1 VFVTFNGGNME
12 NVGMIGTGAM
22 GLALLERLKL
32 ANVEV
37 VCFDSYA
44 PALEPVRGLGMP
56 VVNSSAEV
64 AAQSTLI
71 DIVVRTDQDI
81 LDCVLGPKGVLEGSG
96 PETLLLLHSSILPQ
110 TMLKV
115 ADAARAKGV
124 HAIDACMTGVPDTV
138 RAGSLCFVVGGPDQ
152 LVERARPHLLKMSKE
167 VFHMGPLGTGAVGKL
182 IVNMLGGAE
191 TLIVHEAIQIG
202 IAGGIPYQKALELMR
217 RVGHNSVLNRWQRT
231 FDPSGNDPLP
241 RSGRN
246 VLNKDVPLVAELAR
260 RYHLDVPIT
269 QQLSASAQ
277 RIVEA
282 NETKT
287 KRS

>member
-1 VFVTFNGGNME
+1 ME
-12 NVGMIGTGAM
+12 HIGMIGTGAM

-32 ANVEV
+32 ANVEA
-37 VCFDSYA
+37 VCFDSHA
-44 PALEPVRGLGMP
+44 AALEPVRALGMR

-71 DIVVRTDQDI
+71 DIVVRTDQDM
-81 LDCVLGPKGVLEGSG
+81 LDCVLGPKGVLEGSR

-110 TMLKV
+110 TMIKV

-124 HAIDACMTGVPDTV
+124 QAIDACMTGVPDTV
-138 RAGSLCFVVGGPDQ
+138 RAGNLCFVVGGPDQ

-202 IAGGIPYQKALELMR
+202 MAGGIPYQKALELMR
-217 RVGHNSVLNRWQRT
+217 GVGHNSVLNRWQRT

-246 VLNKDVPLVAELAR
+246 VLNKDIPLVAELAR
-260 RYHLDVPIT
+260 LYNLNMPIT
-269 QQLSASAQ
+269 RELSASAQ
-277 RIVEA
+277 RVVEA
-282 NETKT
+282 NERKN
-287 KRS
+287 KSS

>member
-1 VFVTFNGGNME
+1 VE
-12 NVGMIGTGAM
+12 KIGMIGTGAM
-22 GLALLERLKL
+22 GLALAERLKL
-32 ANVEV
+32 AGVEA
-37 VCFDSYA
+37 VCYDSYT
-44 PALEPVRGLGMP
+44 PALEPVRALGMRI
-56 VVNSSAEV
+56 VGSSAEV
-64 AAQSTLI
+64 AKESTLI
-71 DIVVRTDQDI
+71 DIVVRTDQDM
-81 LDCVLGPKGVLEGSG
+81 LDCVLGPKGILETAQ

-110 TMLKV
+110 TMIKV
-115 ADAARAKGV
+115 ANAARAKGV

-138 RAGSLCFVVGGPDQ
+138 RAGNLSFVVGGPDE
-152 LVERARPHLLKMSKE
+152 LVERAKPHLLKMSKE

-202 IAGGIPYQKALELMR
+202 MAGGIPYQKALELMR

-246 VLNKDVPLVAELAR
+246 VLNKDIPLVAELAR
-260 RYHLDVPIT
+260 LYKLDVPIT
-269 QQLSASAQ
+269 QELSASAE
-277 RIVEA
+277 RVVEA
-282 NETKT
+282 NERKT

>member
-1 VFVTFNGGNME
+1 MGENME
-12 NVGMIGTGAM
+12 KVGMIGTGAM

-32 ANVEV
+32 ASVEA
-37 VCFDSYA
+37 VCFDSHA
-44 PALEPVRGLGMP
+44 AALEPVRALGMR

-64 AAQSTLI
+64 ATRSTLI
-71 DIVVRTDQDI
+71 DIVVRTDQDM
-81 LDCVLGPKGVLEGSG
+81 LDCVLGPKGVLAGSR

-110 TMLKV
+110 TMIKV

-138 RAGSLCFVVGGPDQ
+138 RAGNLCFVVGGPDQ

-202 IAGGIPYQKALELMR
+202 MAGGIPYQ
-217 RVGHNSVLNRWQRT
+217 
-231 FDPSGNDPLP
+231 P
-241 RSGRN
+241 
-246 VLNKDVPLVAELAR
+246 VAEN
-260 RYHLDVPIT
+260 V
-269 QQLSASAQ
+269 
-277 RIVEA
+277 
-282 NETKT
+282 
-287 KRS
+287 

>member
-1 VFVTFNGGNME
+1 ME
-12 NVGMIGTGAM
+12 KVGMVGTGAM

-32 ANVEV
+32 ARVEAL
-37 VCFDSYA
+37 CFDSHA
-44 PALEPVRGLGMP
+44 PALEPVRALGMQTL
-56 VVNSSAEV
+56 SSAAEV
-64 AAQSTLI
+64 AKQSTLI
-71 DIVVRTDQDI
+71 DIVVRTDQDM
-81 LDCVLGPKGVLEGSG
+81 LDCVLGPKGVLEGSR
-96 PETLLLLHSSILPQ
+96 PQTLLLLHSSILPQ
-110 TMLKV
+110 TMIKV

-138 RAGSLCFVVGGPDQ
+138 RAGNLCFVVGGPDE

-202 IAGGIPYQKALELMR
+202 MAGGISYQKALELMR
-217 RVGHNSVLNRWQRT
+217 RVGHNSVLNRWERT
-231 FDPSGNDPLP
+231 FDPAGNDPLP

-260 RYHLDVPIT
+260 LYNLDVPIT
-269 QQLSASAQ
+269 QELSASAQ

-282 NETKT
+282 NERKR

>member
-1 VFVTFNGGNME
+1 
-12 NVGMIGTGAM
+12 MIGTGAM

-32 ANVEV
+32 AGVAA
-37 VCFDSYA
+37 VCYDSYA
-44 PALEPVRGLGMP
+44 PSLEQAGALGMG
-56 VVNSSAEV
+56 VVGSSAEV
-64 AAQSTLI
+64 AKGSTLI

-81 LDCVLGPKGVLEGSG
+81 LDCVLGPKGVLETAQ
-96 PETLLLLHSSILPQ
+96 PQTLLLLHSSILPQ
-110 TMLKV
+110 TMVKV
-115 ADAARAKGV
+115 RDAARAKGV

-138 RAGSLCFVVGGPDQ
+138 RAGNLCFVVGGPDE

-191 TLIVHEAIQIG
+191 TLIVHEALQIG
-202 IAGGIPYQKALELMR
+202 MAGGIPYQKALELMR

-260 RYHLDVPIT
+260 LYNLDVPIT
-269 QQLSASAQ
+269 QELSASAQ
-277 RIVEA
+277 RVVEA
-282 NETKT
+282 NERKS

>member
-1 VFVTFNGGNME
+1 MDK
-12 NVGMIGTGAM
+12 VGMIGTGAM

-32 ANVEV
+32 ASVEAL
-37 VCFDSYA
+37 CFDSHA
-44 PALEPVRGLGMP
+44 PALEPVRALGMRA
-56 VVNSSAEV
+56 VDSSAEV
-64 AAQSTLI
+64 ATQSTLI
-71 DIVVRTDQDI
+71 DIVVRTDQDM
-81 LDCVLGPKGVLEGSG
+81 LDCVLGPKGVLEASRPG
-96 PETLLLLHSSILPQ
+96 TLLLLHSSILPQ
-110 TMLKV
+110 TMIKV

-138 RAGSLCFVVGGPDQ
+138 RAGNLCFVVGGPDQ
-152 LVERARPHLLKMSKE
+152 LVERARPHLFKMSKE

-202 IAGGIPYQKALELMR
+202 MASGIPYQKALELMR

-260 RYHLDVPIT
+260 LYNLDVPIT
-269 QQLSASAQ
+269 QELAASAQ
-277 RIVEA
+277 RVVEA
-282 NETKT
+282 NERRKQTI
-287 KRS
+287 

>member
-1 VFVTFNGGNME
+1 
-12 NVGMIGTGAM
+12 MIGTGAM
-22 GLALLERLKL
+22 GLALLERLKI
-32 ANVEV
+32 AGVEA
-37 VCFDSYA
+37 VCFDSHA
-44 PALEPVRGLGMP
+44 PALEPVRALGMP
-56 VVNSSAEV
+56 VVKSSAEV
-64 AAQSTLI
+64 ATQSTLI
-71 DIVVRTDQDI
+71 DIVVRTDQDM
-81 LDCVLGPKGVLEGSG
+81 LDCVLGPKGVLEDSQ

-110 TMLKV
+110 TMIKV

-124 HAIDACMTGVPDTV
+124 YAIDACMTGVPDTV
-138 RAGSLCFVVGGPDQ
+138 RAGNLCFVVGGPDE

-202 IAGGIPYQKALELMR
+202 MAGGIAYQNALELMR

-246 VLNKDVPLVAELAR
+246 VLNKDIPLVAELAR
-260 RYHLDVPIT
+260 LYNLDVPIT
-269 QQLSASAQ
+269 QELSASAQ

-282 NETKT
+282 NERKS

>member
-1 VFVTFNGGNME
+1 VE
-12 NVGMIGTGAM
+12 KIGMIGTGAM
-22 GLALLERLKL
+22 GLALAERLKL
-32 ANVEV
+32 AGVEA
-37 VCFDSYA
+37 VCYDSYT
-44 PALEPVRGLGMP
+44 PALEPVRALGMRI
-56 VVNSSAEV
+56 VGSSAEV
-64 AAQSTLI
+64 AKESTLI
-71 DIVVRTDQDI
+71 DIVVRTDQDM
-81 LDCVLGPKGVLEGSG
+81 LDCVLGPKGILETAQ

-110 TMLKV
+110 TMIKV
-115 ADAARAKGV
+115 ANAARAKGV

-138 RAGSLCFVVGGPDQ
+138 RAGNLSFVVGGPDE
-152 LVERARPHLLKMSKE
+152 LVERAKPHLLKMSKE

-202 IAGGIPYQKALELMR
+202 MAGGIPYQKALELMR

-246 VLNKDVPLVAELAR
+246 VLNKDIPLVAELAR
-260 RYHLDVPIT
+260 LYKLDVPIT
-269 QQLSASAQ
+269 QELSASAE
-277 RIVEA
+277 RVVEA
-282 NETKT
+282 NEIKT